1 MSFATL
7 RLSCLAFATLAI
19 APVSVASD
27 EDAAPE
33 EQIET
38 VNPAEAMVE
47 AEAAVETEEMV
58 EAYAIRA
65 PDDKG
70 VIGFDAASVNFGDVE
85 QGSILEHTYLF
96 LNNGFGPL
104 SVRRGYS
111 QTSGVS
117 VRISPEPVPGN
128 ELGEIKISINTDGM
142 EGEQYIRIHVV
153 TDAFNGP
160 DSTLYARAVVWP
172 VGEMPVEEENAES

>member
-19 APVSVASD
+19 APVSVAND

-38 VNPAEAMVE
+38 VDPAEAMVE
-47 AEAAVETEEMV
+47 AEEMV

-104 SVRRGYS
+104 SVQRGYS

-142 EGEQYIRIHVV
+142 EGEQYIRILSLIHI
-153 TDAFNGP
+153 
-160 DSTLYARAVVWP
+160 
-172 VGEMPVEEENAES
+172 

>member
-38 VNPAEAMVE
+38 VDPAEAMVE
-47 AEAAVETEEMV
+47 TGEMV

-85 QGSILEHTYLF
+85 HGSILEHTYLF

-104 SVRRGYS
+104 SVQRGYS

>member
-19 APVSVASD
+19 APVSVAND

-33 EQIET
+33 EQIEA
-38 VNPAEAMVE
+38 VDPAEAMVE
-47 AEAAVETEEMV
+47 AEEMV

-104 SVRRGYS
+104 SVQRGYS

-117 VRISPEPVPGN
+117 VRISPEPVLGN

-142 EGEQYIRIHVV
+142 EGEQYIRIHVF

>member
-19 APVSVASD
+19 APVSVAND

-38 VNPAEAMVE
+38 VDPAEAMVE
-47 AEAAVETEEMV
+47 AEEMV

-65 PDDKG
+65 PDDMG

-104 SVRRGYS
+104 SVQRGYS

>member
-19 APVSVASD
+19 APVSVAND

-38 VNPAEAMVE
+38 VDPAEAMVE
-47 AEAAVETEEMV
+47 AEEMV

-104 SVRRGYS
+104 SVQRGYS

-160 DSTLYARAVVWP
+160 DSTLYARA
-172 VGEMPVEEENAES
+172 

>member
-19 APVSVASD
+19 APVSVAND

-38 VNPAEAMVE
+38 VDPAEAMVE
-47 AEAAVETEEMV
+47 AEEMV

-104 SVRRGYS
+104 SVQRCYS